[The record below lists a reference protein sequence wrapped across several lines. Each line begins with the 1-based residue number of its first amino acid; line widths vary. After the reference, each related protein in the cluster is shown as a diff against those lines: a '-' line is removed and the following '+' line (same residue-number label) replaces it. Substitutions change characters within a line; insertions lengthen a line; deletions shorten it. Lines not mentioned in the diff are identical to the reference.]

1 MHRGARRAPIFR
13 KDAHGILFLECVA
26 RTVDEHEIE
35 LHAYSLMPNHYHLLV
50 RSRHG
55 NLSRAMRRL
64 NSEYTQRVNL
74 LERWDGPV
82 FRGRFHSQLVA
93 DETRL
98 PHVLAYIHLNP
109 LRASLVTRLD
119 SECWT
124 SHRAYL
130 GRDPAPEWL
139 TTGHFLGLLGGA
151 APLHEFVLALH
162 RGSCPWPEGMSLES
176 GFIEAEDGK
185 RPARRKASDAAAT
198 RFLGVRR
205 ALSLVGEVT
214 GATITELREA
224 VCGPGANPA
233 RRFAVW
239 ALKDRTA
246 LTHAEIGSA
255 LRMSPQQVAHVLR
268 RLRFDVEPF
277 RGWISLWRERREAP
291 EVTSGGF

>member
-13 KDAHGILFLECVA
+13 KDAHCILFLECVA
-26 RTVDEHEIE
+26 RTVDEHELE

-64 NSEYTQRVNL
+64 NAEYTQRVNL

-82 FRGRFHSQLVA
+82 FRGRFHSQLVE

-98 PHVLAYIHLNP
+98 VHVLAYIHLNP
-109 LRASLVTRLD
+109 LRANLVTRLD

-151 APLHEFVLALH
+151 APLHELVLSLH
-162 RGSCPWPEGMSLES
+162 RGSRPWPEGMSLES
-176 GFIEAEDGK
+176 GFLEGDEGTR
-185 RPARRKASDAAAT
+185 RPRRKAGDKAT
-198 RFLGVRR
+198 RFLDERR
-205 ALSLVGEVT
+205 ALSLVGDVT
-214 GATITELREA
+214 GTTSAELRRA

-268 RLRFDVEPF
+268 RLRMGVEPF
-277 RGWISLWRERREAP
+277 RGWSSLWRERLEAP
-291 EVTSGGF
+291 EVSSGGS